1 MKTRLVLWGTDA
13 KDERVLV
20 AIALNAKESKVDIW
34 TFPEQVATETLY
46 NRLINEWRM
55 GREIPFPNMFVQIER
70 PLTLSESV
78 LPDEIKV
85 ERPDLVN
92 RAQTEWQFVVL
103 SSKLYDLYDD
113 ELSHLKEKVEN
124 LSDFDKVVWEELKGF
139 WEKVQTQ
146 IHDKNLF
153 RDHARRLKDHT
164 NDLFT
169 KLKEKR
175 KRLDDDF
182 KTISKENATK
192 LHEQLKS
199 IEERVEKGLGLQPL
213 FEELKRLQKEYRDI
227 RLTRDDRSKVWNRLD
242 KAFKKIKEQRYG
254 PGYKSDYSAMER
266 LQRRYNGLM
275 SAVDKMEKS
284 IGRDRRDMEFQDRR
298 IEESE
303 GQLESQIRQA
313 KMKMIEERIRSKEIK
328 LNEMLKTKAELDGRM
343 ESERKKEEARKAKE
357 ELEKVKESVKEKI
370 AEDIKHA
377 SEGRDD
383 KTDELNKAAE
393 AIKEGKQPSK
403 KTQEEKQESPHPVQ
417 DETTDVQQGET
428 TDAQQDE
435 ANDAQQDEANDAQ
448 QDDGVKQKVETLVKA
463 AGEALGETVQDMTD
477 TVKAVA
483 VVVTDKITEAIEEKL
498 GASEEE

>member
-78 LPDEIKV
+78 LPEDIKV

-103 SSKLYDLYDD
+103 SSKLYNLYDD
-113 ELSHLKEKVEN
+113 ELTHLKEKVDN
-124 LSDFDKVVWEELKGF
+124 LSNFDKALWEELKGF
-139 WEKVQTQ
+139 WEKVQSQ

-164 NDLFT
+164 NELFT

-175 KRLDDDF
+175 KQLDDDF
-182 KTISKENATK
+182 KIISKENATL
-192 LHEQLKS
+192 LHDRLSS
-199 IEERVEKGLGLQPL
+199 IEERIEKGLGLQPL
-213 FEELKRLQKEYRDI
+213 FEELKNLQKEYRDI

-242 KAFKKIKEQRYG
+242 KAFKKIKERRYG

-266 LQRRYNGLM
+266 LRRRYDGLM
-275 SAVDKMEKS
+275 SAIDKMQKS

-303 GQLESQIRQA
+303 GQLEAQIRQA
-313 KMKMIEERIRSKEIK
+313 KMKMIEERILSKEAK
-328 LNEMLKTKAELDGRM
+328 LEEMLKTKVELDSRI
-343 ESERKKEEARKAKE
+343 EAERKKEEDRQARE
-357 ELEKVKESVKEKI
+357 ELEKVKASVKEKI
-370 AEDIKHA
+370 AEEIKHA

-383 KTDELNKAAE
+383 KAVDLKKAAD
-393 AIKEGKQPSK
+393 AIKEGKQPK
-403 KTQEEKQESPHPVQ
+403 PKTDSL
-417 DETTDVQQGET
+417 
-428 TDAQQDE
+428 A
-435 ANDAQQDEANDAQ
+435 A
-448 QDDGVKQKVETLVKA
+448 A
-463 AGEALGETVQDMTD
+463 AGEALSETIQEVSD

-483 VVVTDKITEAIEEKL
+483 EVVSEKITEVINEKL
-498 GASEEE
+498 GSAEEE

>member
-1 MKTRLVLWGTDA
+1 MKTKLVLWGTDA

-20 AIALNAKESKVDIW
+20 AIALNAKENKIDIW

-70 PLTLSESV
+70 ELTLSDSV
-78 LPDEIKV
+78 LPEGITV

-103 SSKLYDLYDD
+103 SSKLYDLYND

-124 LSDFDKVVWEELKGF
+124 LSSFDKTTWEELKGF

-175 KRLDDDF
+175 KELDDDF
-182 KTISKENATK
+182 KIVSKENATK
-192 LHEQLKS
+192 LHDRLSS

-213 FEELKRLQKEYRDI
+213 FEELKNLQKEYRDI

-254 PGYKSDYSAMER
+254 PGYKSDFSAMER
-266 LQRRYNGLM
+266 LQRRYSGLM
-275 SAVDKMEKS
+275 SAVDKMQKS

-298 IEESE
+298 IAESE

-313 KMKMIEERIRSKEIK
+313 KQKMIEERIRSKEAK
-328 LNEMLKTKAELDGRM
+328 LDEMLKTKTELDSRM
-343 ESERKKEEARKAKE
+343 EAERKKEADRKARE

-377 SEGRDD
+377 SEERDD
-383 KTDELNKAAE
+383 KSEELKKAAE
-393 AIKEGKQPSK
+393 AIKQGKQPSK
-403 KTQEEKQESPHPVQ
+403 KPKEGKKEDSQPDSKAHDTPEN
-417 DETTDVQQGET
+417 G
-428 TDAQQDE
+428 
-435 ANDAQQDEANDAQ
+435 NDTA
-448 QDDGVKQKVETLVKA
+448 QKVETLVVA
-463 AGEALGETVQDMTD
+463 AGEAIGETIQDVAD

-483 VVVTDKITEAIEEKL
+483 EVVTDKITEAIEDKL
-498 GASEEE
+498 GSSEEE

>member
-13 KDERVLV
+13 KNERVLV

-34 TFPEQVATETLY
+34 TFPEQIATETLY

-70 PLTLSESV
+70 PLTLTESV
-78 LPDEIKV
+78 LPEDIKV
-85 ERPDLVN
+85 ERPDLVK

-103 SSKLYDLYDD
+103 SSKLYDLYND
-113 ELSHLKEKVEN
+113 ELTHLKEKVDN

-175 KRLDDDF
+175 KQLDDEF
-182 KTISKENATK
+182 KIVSKENATK
-192 LHEQLKS
+192 LHEKLMH
-199 IEERVEKGLGLQPL
+199 IEERIEKGLGLQPL
-213 FEELKRLQKEYRDI
+213 FEELKNLQKEYRDI

-242 KAFKKIKEQRYG
+242 KAFKKIKERRYG
-254 PGYKSDYSAMER
+254 PGYKSDFSAMER

-275 SAVDKMEKS
+275 SAIDKMQKS
-284 IGRDRRDMEFQDRR
+284 ISRDRRDMEFQDRR

-303 GQLESQIRQA
+303 GQLEAQIRQA
-313 KMKMIEERIRSKEIK
+313 KMKMIEERINSKESK
-328 LNEMLKTKAELDGRM
+328 LDEMLKTKGELDSRI
-343 ESERKKEEARKAKE
+343 EVERKREEDRKAKE

-370 AEDIKHA
+370 AEDIKSA
-377 SEGRDD
+377 SEKRDD
-383 KTDELNKAAE
+383 KADDLKKAAE
-393 AIKEGKQPSK
+393 AIQEGK
-403 KTQEEKQESPHPVQ
+403 HP
-417 DETTDVQQGET
+417 
-428 TDAQQDE
+428 
-435 ANDAQQDEANDAQ
+435 
-448 QDDGVKQKVETLVKA
+448 KQKSDSIAAA
-463 AGEALGETVQDMTD
+463 AGEALGETIQDVAD
-477 TVKAVA
+477 TVKAIA
-483 VVVTDKITEAIEEKL
+483 EVVSEKITEAIQEKL
-498 GASEEE
+498 GSSEEE